1 MSYQCFVLCFLSLF
15 MDYFLSVVTGMLF
28 FVKDYSTDLLF
39 PLIMK
44 WNNEA
49 LRSLYTSP
57 TFGCVYL
64 LFFQLME

>member
-1 MSYQCFVLCFLSLF
+1 MR
-15 MDYFLSVVTGMLF
+15 MLF

-49 LRSLYTSP
+49 VDLYLSDVWM
-57 TFGCVYL
+57 C
-64 LFFQLME
+64 LFIIFRLME

>member
-15 MDYFLSVVTGMLF
+15 MDYFLSVVMGMLF